1 MIQKKIR
8 LTRKEA
14 ESYVIPFGKFN
25 MVAVVTDIGM
35 IGCGM
40 FDVFALDHFD
50 YPAARIKSSTEGGII
65 ANVDDLLKGIV
76 KDANNAAQ
84 NRGIKIGITG
94 RQALDLL

>member
-40 FDVFALDHFD
+40 FDVLALDKFD
-50 YPAARIKSSTEGGII
+50 YPAARLKSDTGGLID
-65 ANVDDLLKGIV
+65 NVDDLLRGIV
-76 KDANNAAQ
+76 KDANKAAQ
-84 NRGIKIGITG
+84 NRGIEIGMTG
-94 RQALDLL
+94 AQALDLL